1 MLSGKH
7 FVTKERKIVC
17 LKQRSI
23 YDMGILA
30 MSDVQNINKKKRLI
44 KLRNTSKGDRLL
56 LDKEIVFIS
65 VCYMLLQQDI

>member
-1 MLSGKH
+1 
-7 FVTKERKIVC
+7 
-17 LKQRSI
+17 
-23 YDMGILA
+23 MGILA